1 MHITQKD
8 MVVFRQIIT
17 TKDTDYP
24 KRKINDMSRSGL
36 LILSELERNV
46 LQVSLD
52 HMEEHLGA
60 ISSYVDVTDRLK
72 ACKDLKKAI
81 L

>member
-1 MHITQKD
+1 MNK
-8 MVVFRQIIT
+8 
-17 TKDTDYP
+17 
-24 KRKINDMSRSGL
+24 SGL

-52 HMEEHLGA
+52 HMEEHLIA
-60 ISSYVDVTDRLK
+60 ISDETDTADRLK
-72 ACKDLKKAI
+72 ACRNLQKAI

>member
-1 MHITQKD
+1 
-8 MVVFRQIIT
+8 
-17 TKDTDYP
+17 
-24 KRKINDMSRSGL
+24 MSKSGL

-52 HMEEHLGA
+52 HMEEHLRA
-60 ISSYVDVTDRLK
+60 ISDETDVTDRLK
-72 ACKDLKKAI
+72 ACRDLQKAI

>member
-1 MHITQKD
+1 MNK
-8 MVVFRQIIT
+8 
-17 TKDTDYP
+17 
-24 KRKINDMSRSGL
+24 SGL

-52 HMEEHLGA
+52 HMEEHLMS
-60 ISSYVDVTDRLK
+60 ISSETDVTDRLK
-72 ACKDLKKAI
+72 ACKDLQKAI

>member
-1 MHITQKD
+1 
-8 MVVFRQIIT
+8 
-17 TKDTDYP
+17 
-24 KRKINDMSRSGL
+24 MSKSGL

-52 HMEEHLGA
+52 HMEEHLRA
-60 ISSYVDVTDRLK
+60 ISSETDVTDRLK
-72 ACKDLKKAI
+72 ACKDLQKAI